1 MLLNCDKPYAN
12 KTFPSASFLIRLI
25 RHPARLLVVSFA
37 AAILVG
43 AALLALPLASTGS
56 PLAFV
61 DALFMATSAVCVTG
75 LAVVDPGGVLSGFGQ
90 AVLLGLVQIG
100 GLGIMTLS
108 STLLLLIGQDISL
121 SSSDAVQDSF
131 FTSHRLGL
139 GALLRLVFLW
149 TLTIEAL
156 GAVVLFLTESQRL
169 PLEQA
174 AWVSVFHAVSA
185 FCNAGFGLRPDNL
198 MADRANIGIVLPI
211 SLLIILGGLGFA
223 VLAELARWSRRRLRR
238 QRTPLSLH
246 TKVAL
251 TMTGALLLVGMVGF
265 ILLER
270 ANLLVG
276 MSLQETLLV
285 GWFASVTP
293 RTAGF
298 NTVDYAQVTA
308 ATLYFTLVLMLI
320 GGCPGSTA
328 GGVKATTLG
337 VLLAL
342 ARARYRGERGV
353 RLFNRSVPEANIAK
367 ATWVVALAFIIVIVG
382 VILLS
387 AVQVSGSFHP
397 RAVEWSLGLL
407 FEVVSALGTVGLS
420 TGITPQLNEGGK
432 ILIMLLMF
440 VGRLGPLTIAIAIAQ
455 QKHRP
460 AVAYA
465 EEQVMIG

>member
-1 MLLNCDKPYAN
+1 M
-12 KTFPSASFLIRLI
+12 TRLI
-25 RHPARLLVVSFA
+25 RHPARLLVFSFA

-43 AALLALPLASTGS
+43 AVLLTLPLASTGS

-75 LAVVDPGGVLSGFGQ
+75 LAVVDPGGALSGFGQ

-131 FTSHRLGL
+131 FTSHRLSL
-139 GALLRLVFLW
+139 GTLLSLVFLW

-169 PLEQA
+169 PLGKA
-174 AWVSVFHAVSA
+174 VWVSVFHAVSA

-198 MADRANIGIVLPI
+198 MADRANAGIVLPI

-223 VLAELARWSRRRLRR
+223 VLAELARWSRRRWRG

-251 TMTGALLLVGMVGF
+251 TMTGGLLVVGMVGF
-265 ILLER
+265 VLLER

-276 MSLQETLLV
+276 MNLEEALLV

-298 NTVDYAQVTA
+298 NTVDYSQVTA
-308 ATLYFTLVLMLI
+308 ATLYFTIVLMLI

-367 ATWVVALAFIIVIVG
+367 ATWLVALAFVIIMVG
-382 VILLS
+382 TILLS
-387 AVQVSGSFHP
+387 AVQVSGQFHP
-397 RAVEWSLGLL
+397 RTVEWSLGLL

-420 TGITPQLNEGGK
+420 TGITPQLNEAGK
-432 ILIMLLMF
+432 VLIMLLMF

-465 EEQVMIG
+465 EEQVMVG

>member
-1 MLLNCDKPYAN
+1 M
-12 KTFPSASFLIRLI
+12 IRLL
-25 RHPARLLVVSFA
+25 RHPARLLVFSFT
-37 AAILVG
+37 AAIFIG
-43 AALLALPLASTGS
+43 GALLALPVASTSS
-56 PLAFV
+56 PIAFI

-75 LAVVDPGGVLSGFGQ
+75 LAVIDPGSALNGFGQ

-100 GLGIMTLS
+100 GLGIATLS
-108 STLLLLIGQDISL
+108 TTLLLLVGQNVSL
-121 SSSDAVQDSF
+121 SSHDAVQDSF
-131 FTSHRLGL
+131 AASHRLSL

-156 GAVVLFLTESQRL
+156 GAVILFLTENQRL
-169 PLEQA
+169 PLGQA
-174 AWVSVFHAVSA
+174 VWVSVFHAVSA

-198 MADRANIGIVLPI
+198 MSDRTNIGIVLPI
-211 SLLIILGGLGFA
+211 SVLIIMGGLGFA
-223 VLAELARWSRRRLRR
+223 VLAELARWLRRRLRHL
-238 QRTPLSLH
+238 RTPLSLH
-246 TKVAL
+246 TKVVL
-251 TMTGALLLVGMVGF
+251 TMTGALLLVGMIGF

-276 MSLQETLLV
+276 TSFEERLLI

-298 NTVDYAQVTA
+298 NTVDYGQVTA
-308 ATLYFTLVLMLI
+308 ATLYFTIVLMLI

-328 GGVKATTLG
+328 GGIKATTLG

-367 ATWVVALAFIIVIVG
+367 AAWVVALAFIIIIVG

-387 AVQVSGSFHP
+387 ALQVSGHFHP
-397 RAVEWSLGLL
+397 RTVEWSLGLL

-440 VGRLGPLTIAIAIAQ
+440 VGRLGPLTIALALAQ
-455 QKHRP
+455 QKPRP